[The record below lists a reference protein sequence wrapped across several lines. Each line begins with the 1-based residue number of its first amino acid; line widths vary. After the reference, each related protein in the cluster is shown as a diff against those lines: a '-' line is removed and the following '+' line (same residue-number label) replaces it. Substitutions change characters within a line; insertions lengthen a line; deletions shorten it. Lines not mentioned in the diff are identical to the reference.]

1 MTAPATP
8 LDIVTVS
15 IALATWVVGAEVAQI
30 VGPYSVIIA
39 GAIGGAT
46 WSASSRPRESR
57 GAALRYVL
65 WMVGLALI
73 ATVPLAELIARW
85 TEIAPR
91 WMFAPIAVIV
101 AARPDWVVRQARRLI
116 EARTSGGAP

>member
-57 GAALRYVL
+57 WAAASSGVMPPNSFAGVQLGLSFNAGASESFRINYLRA
-65 WMVGLALI
+65 G
-73 ATVPLAELIARW
+73 PL
-85 TEIAPR
+85 
-91 WMFAPIAVIV
+91 
-101 AARPDWVVRQARRLI
+101 
-116 EARTSGGAP
+116 

>member
-39 GAIGGAT
+39 GAIGGG
-46 WSASSRPRESR
+46 ASESFR
-57 GAALRYVL
+57 INYLRA
-65 WMVGLALI
+65 G
-73 ATVPLAELIARW
+73 PL
-85 TEIAPR
+85 
-91 WMFAPIAVIV
+91 
-101 AARPDWVVRQARRLI
+101 
-116 EARTSGGAP
+116 